1 MQKASERLAK
11 LLELNVPEAQAQDLI
26 KSAITAGDLEDDLQ
40 SAAVIDTSKFDK
52 ILEQLRKSQEPTQE
66 EKLSKSNV
74 QDVRDDLPTKEV
86 KRMLDAVVATQDAAT
101 EKLSKAMVHV
111 GELIGELS
119 NALASLDRRQ
129 GEISK
134 SLVDAA
140 PVPGPKTVIGSMA
153 AVPSP
158 LDSADR
164 AAKFE
169 ETISLRKSIVDSI
182 RGELDKDGTS
192 AARVEVLTSALR
204 EIGYA
209 PDPRTVAARAG
220 ITL

>member
-11 LLELNVPEAQAQDLI
+11 LLELNVPEAQAQDLV

-40 SAAVIDTSKFDK
+40 AAATIDTSKFEK
-52 ILEQLRKSQEPTQE
+52 ILEQLRKSQEVTAE
-66 EKLSKSNV
+66 EKLSKSAV
-74 QDVRDDLPTKEV
+74 QDVRDDLPTKDV
-86 KRMLDAVVATQDAAT
+86 KRMLDAVVASQDVAT
-101 EKLSKAMVHV
+101 EKLAKAMIHV
-111 GELIGELS
+111 GELISELS
-119 NALASLDRRQ
+119 TALASIDRRQ

-134 SLVDAA
+134 SLTDSTPA
-140 PVPGPKTVIGSMA
+140 PAPKSVQGTLA

-169 ETISLRKSIVDSI
+169 ETISLRKSVVDSI
-182 RGELDKDGTS
+182 RGELDKDGLS
-192 AARVEVLTSALR
+192 AARIDVLTSALR
-204 EIGYA
+204 EIGYSS
-209 PDPRTVAARAG
+209 DPRAVAARAG